1 MKSSKYKIG
10 SKFLA
15 ISIGVV
21 YLWFGV
27 LKFFPHL
34 SPAEDLAKNTIDM
47 LDFGLIPS
55 KVSILLLAIWET
67 GIGLLLVFNLFRRWA
82 LGFAIV
88 HIVLTFTPMFFFPEQ
103 IFNNGPFNLTLL
115 GQYIVK
121 NIVIFSIL
129 VSLFIQSTGT
139 MVPKIAKESK
149 SDHIRAKRAVQY
161 SWQAQRV
168 ANSNLEIVS
177 AQKSLGMA
185 ENQY

>member
-1 MKSSKYKIG
+1 MKQVFSKTATNV
-10 SKFLA
+10 LT
-15 ISIGVV
+15 ISIGIV
-21 YLWFGV
+21 YLWFGA

-55 KVSILLLAIWET
+55 NVAIILLALWET

-82 LGFAIV
+82 LGIAII

-115 GQYIVK
+115 GQYIIK

-129 VSLFIQSTGT
+129 VSLFIENRGA
-139 MVPKIAKESK
+139 MVTIRNKESQ
-149 SDHIRAKRAVQY
+149 SDSTKAKRAVQY

-168 ANSNLEIVS
+168 SNGYLEMAPV
-177 AQKSLGMA
+177 QKSR
-185 ENQY
+185 EI